1 MKEESYDITIIGAG
15 PVGLF
20 TAFYAGMRNV
30 SVKVIDA
37 LPQVGG
43 QLAALYPEKYI
54 YDVGGFPDI
63 KAQDLV
69 DRLYQQAEKFSPSYC
84 LEESVERVVPFENG
98 TFQLITDKKVHYTKA
113 IIITAGAG
121 AFQPRKLKVKEASN
135 YENNCLH
142 YSVKELKKF
151 RDKNVLVCGGGDSA
165 VDWALALERIAKK
178 VTLVHRRNNFRS
190 HEHSL
195 NLLKDS
201 RVDVKTPYQVE
212 RIIGNNNV
220 INQVFIQEVKGNNYH
235 FLDIDDLIIN
245 YGFVTSIGPMKSWG
259 INLEKNSIKVNAHME
274 TSVPGIFAAGDVC
287 SYEGKTKL
295 IASGFGEAPTAVNYA
310 KKRID
315 PESRLQAGHSTS
327 IFASAGK

>member
-1 MKEESYDITIIGAG
+1 MNNEMYDITIIGAG

-20 TAFYAGMRNV
+20 TSFYAGMRDV

-63 KAQDLV
+63 KAQELV
-69 DRLYQQAEKFSPSYC
+69 DRLYQQAEKFSPSFC
-84 LEESVERVVPFENG
+84 LEESVEKVISLENG
-98 TFQLITDKKVHYTKA
+98 TFQLITNKKIHYSKT

-121 AFQPRKLKVKEASN
+121 AFQPRKLKVEEAEN
-135 YENNCLH
+135 YESNCLH
-142 YSVKELKKF
+142 YSVNELKRFK
-151 RDKNVLVCGGGDSA
+151 DKNVLVCGGGDSA

-178 VTLVHRRNNFRS
+178 VTLIHRRNNFRA

-195 NLLKDS
+195 NLLNDS
-201 RVDVKTPYQVE
+201 TVEVKTPYQVE
-212 RIIGNNNV
+212 GLIGNNEV
-220 INQVFIQEVKGNNYH
+220 IKQVVLQEVKGDNTH
-235 FLDIDDLIIN
+235 LLEVDDLIVN
-245 YGFVTSIGPMKSWG
+245 YGFVTSLGPMKAWG
-259 INLEKNSIKVNAHME
+259 LNLEKNSIKVDAHME
-274 TSVPGIFAAGDVC
+274 TSIPGIFAAGDIC
-287 SYEGKTKL
+287 SYDGKTKL

-315 PESRLQAGHSTS
+315 PEARLQAGHSTS